1 MKQHELV
8 PPDLPSEEIL
18 CSPGAMCP
26 VYEKGMRHTCMMGL
40 PPPDTGGCKPKF
52 LVFDG
57 GYNSDP
63 EYITCCFMVSISN

>member
-8 PPDLPSEEIL
+8 PPDLPSL
-18 CSPGAMCP
+18 RKFFVVLVPMCP
-26 VYEKGMRHTCMMGL
+26 VYEKGCVVGL
-40 PPPDTGGCKPKF
+40 PPPDTGRCSPTF

-57 GYNSDP
+57 GYTACNSDP